1 MTRIEVLFKNH
12 PIFEGYF
19 SKQEIIK
26 TTCPGSFDI
35 MWPEIDTETE
45 QMKDM
50 ETIGCRWVTC
60 EQCWNEEVKE

>member
-1 MTRIEVLFKNH
+1 MTRIEVLFKNY
-12 PIFEGYF
+12 PILAECF
-19 SKQEIIK
+19 SKNEIIK
-26 TTCPGSFDI
+26 RTCPGGFDI
-35 MWPEIDTETE
+35 MWPELDTETE